1 MFFFVHNPVQYVV
14 FMSERQMRFRIW
26 EAKKNATT
34 CFSLEL
40 PIMHVF
46 SEQDGAIVSGVSIIT
61 ILLKDSRYFSQNP
74 IDTLVVEILVSVCI
88 EYYGVV

>member
-1 MFFFVHNPVQYVV
+1 
-14 FMSERQMRFRIW
+14 
-26 EAKKNATT
+26 
-34 CFSLEL
+34 
-40 PIMHVF
+40 MHVF